1 MTGHKLKMRFK
12 LSYEDREDVVVHTEL
27 LTNQFVDYKNYDIDD
42 LLDIVPHTEEELIGF
57 TTEWV
62 LREEDNRVFIRQLMN
77 SDESI
82 IRTVDPYDGNEESS
96 DSGYTEEWNLIK
108 IDGDVDTIQD
118 YKELEFTSMQ
128 VLDSVEV
135 VEERKVH

>member
-1 MTGHKLKMRFK
+1 
-12 LSYEDREDVVVHTEL
+12 
-27 LTNQFVDYKNYDIDD
+27 
-42 LLDIVPHTEEELIGF
+42 
-57 TTEWV
+57 
-62 LREEDNRVFIRQLMN
+62 MN

>member
-1 MTGHKLKMRFK
+1 MRFK

-62 LREEDNRVFIRQLMN
+62 LREEDNRVFIRELMN

>member
-1 MTGHKLKMRFK
+1 MRFK

-96 DSGYTEEWNLIK
+96 ESGYTERWDLIK

>member
-1 MTGHKLKMRFK
+1 MKGHKLKMRFK

-62 LREEDNRVFIRQLMN
+62 LREEDNRVFIRELMN

>member
-1 MTGHKLKMRFK
+1 MKGHKLKMRFK
-12 LSYEDREDVVVHTEL
+12 LSNEDREDVVVHTEL
-27 LTNQFVDYKNYDIDD
+27 LTNQFVDYKNYDVDD

>member
-1 MTGHKLKMRFK
+1 MKGHKLKMRFK

-27 LTNQFVDYKNYDIDD
+27 FTNQFVDYKNYDVDD

-62 LREEDNRVFIRQLMN
+62 LREEDNRVFIRELMN

>member
-1 MTGHKLKMRFK
+1 MKGHKLKMRFK

-27 LTNQFVDYKNYDIDD
+27 LTNQFVDYKNYDVDD
-42 LLDIVPHTEEELIGF
+42 LLDIVPHTEEDLIGS

-82 IRTVDPYDGNEESS
+82 TRTVDPCYGNEESS
-96 DSGYTEEWNLIK
+96 ESGYAKRWDLIK

-118 YKELEFTSMQ
+118 YKELEFTFLQ
-128 VLDSVEV
+128 CLDSVEV

>member
-1 MTGHKLKMRFK
+1 MRFK

-27 LTNQFVDYKNYDIDD
+27 FTDQFVDYKNYDVDD

-82 IRTVDPYDGNEESS
+82 IRTVGPYCENEEPSESS
-96 DSGYTEEWNLIK
+96 YTEEWYLIK

>member
-1 MTGHKLKMRFK
+1 MKEHKLKMRFK

-27 LTNQFVDYKNYDIDD
+27 FTDQFVDYKNYDVDD
-42 LLDIVPHTEEELIGF
+42 LLDIVPHTEEDLIGS

-82 IRTVDPYDGNEESS
+82 TRTVGPCCENEEPSELS
-96 DSGYTEEWNLIK
+96 YTEEWNLIK

-118 YKELEFTSMQ
+118 YQELEFTSMQ